1 VDLAEETKAQAASGV
16 LVAVYGWGVEHE
28 HFDALVQ
35 FFQALRECGWGMQL
49 YEPMARSL
57 ASHFGYVP
65 EWALLFSSAAELKPE
80 VRFMVSIGGD
90 GTFLDSMQYVC
101 GRDVPIVGVNFG
113 HLGFLAAG
121 QNMEVHRMVMQLYQ
135 GSYEVEER
143 TTLQANL
150 HREGSSASM
159 VALNDVTLQKS
170 GKSMLVINAHID
182 GHFLCSYWCD
192 GLIVSTPTGSTAY
205 SLSVGGPLI
214 VPTAQTLLVSPI
226 APHNLSMRPLVLAD
240 SSVLHLRATSRDPE
254 IVLGAD
260 AKVFKES
267 SPLEVTV
274 SKSAYRV
281 KLVRLQREDFY
292 SALREKLKWGMD
304 VRN

>member
-1 VDLAEETKAQAASGV
+1 
-16 LVAVYGWGVEHE
+16 
-28 HFDALVQ
+28 
-35 FFQALRECGWGMQL
+35 
-49 YEPMARSL
+49 
-57 ASHFGYVP
+57 
-65 EWALLFSSAAELKPE
+65 
-80 VRFMVSIGGD
+80 
-90 GTFLDSMQYVC
+90 
-101 GRDVPIVGVNFG
+101 
-113 HLGFLAAG
+113 
-121 QNMEVHRMVMQLYQ
+121 
-135 GSYEVEER
+135 
-143 TTLQANL
+143 
-150 HREGSSASM
+150 M